1 MTLHIQNPL
10 DMHLHLR
17 EGAMLDSVLPF
28 TAQAF
33 SAALAMPNLKT
44 PITTTA
50 LALEYKKQILESAAK
65 SGCKDFT
72 PLMSI
77 FLTPNL
83 NKDEL
88 EKAKLNGIRI
98 LKLYPKGATTGSEN
112 GVSEILDNKT
122 LEIFALAEKLG
133 FILSIHGE
141 SNGFCMDREF
151 EFLEVFKHIATNFPK
166 LRIIIEH
173 MSDRRSLEA
182 IESYENLYATL
193 TLHHI
198 SMNLDDVCGGMLNP
212 HHFCKPMLKTKKDQQ
227 ALLHSALNAH
237 PKVSFGSDSAPHL
250 ESAKLSS
257 KGAAGIFSAPV
268 LLPALAQLFEEHNKL
283 ENLQAFVS
291 DRAFEIYGLDSKNI
305 PQKSVKLVR
314 ESSKVPSK
322 ISTSFG
328 DMSGVVPLFADKILQ
343 WRLD

>member
-28 TAQAF
+28 TAKAF

-88 EKAKLNGIRI
+88 EKAKLNSIRI

-112 GVSEILDNKT
+112 GVSEILDDKT
-122 LEIFALAEKLG
+122 LEVFALAQELG

-291 DRAFEIYGLDSKNI
+291 DRAFGIYGLDSKNI
-305 PQKSVKLVR
+305 PQKSIKLVR
-314 ESSKVPSK
+314 ESCKVPSK
-322 ISTSFG
+322 ISVSLDNMG
-328 DMSGVVPLFADKILQ
+328 DIVPLFADKTLQ

>member
-77 FLTPNL
+77 YLTQSL
-83 NKDEL
+83 DKDEL
-88 EKAKLNGIRI
+88 EKAQANGIRI

-112 GVSEILDNKT
+112 GVSEILDDKT
-122 LEIFALAEKLG
+122 LEVFALAEELG

-212 HHFCKPMLKTKKDQQ
+212 HHFCKPILKTKKDQQ

-322 ISTSFG
+322 INIPLDNMG
-328 DMSGVVPLFADKILQ
+328 DIVPLFADKILQ

>member
-1 MTLHIQNPL
+1 MTLSLHNPL

-17 EGAMLDSVLPF
+17 EEAMLDSILPF
-28 TAQAF
+28 TARAF

-50 LALEYKKQILESAAK
+50 LALAYKKQIQESAAK
-65 SGCKDFT
+65 SGYKDFM

-77 FLTPNL
+77 FLTPSL
-83 NKDEL
+83 DKDEL
-88 EKAKLNGIRI
+88 QEAKLNGIRI

-122 LEIFALAEKLG
+122 LEVFALAEKLG

-166 LRIIIEH
+166 LRVIIEH

-198 SMNLDDVCGGMLNP
+198 SMTLDDVCGGMLNP

-227 ALLHSALNAH
+227 ALLQAALNAH

-250 ESAKLSS
+250 ESAKLSP
-257 KGAAGIFSAPV
+257 KGAAGIFSAPI
-268 LLPALAQLFEEHNKL
+268 LLPALTQLFEEHNKL

-291 DRAFEIYGLDSKNI
+291 DRAFKIYGLDSENI
-305 PQKSVKLVR
+305 PQKNIKLVR
-314 ESSKVPSK
+314 EPSTIPSK
-322 ISTSFG
+322 ISLPLMG
-328 DMSGVVPLFADKILQ
+328 DIVPLFANKTLQ

>member
-1 MTLHIQNPL
+1 MTLTLQNPL

-33 SAALAMPNLKT
+33 SAALVMPNLKT
-44 PITTTA
+44 PITTTDLA
-50 LALEYKKQILESAAK
+50 LAYKKQILESATK
-65 SGCKDFT
+65 SGYTDFM
-72 PLMSI
+72 PFMSI
-77 FLTPNL
+77 FLTPSLDKN
-83 NKDEL
+83 EL
-88 EKAKLNGIRI
+88 QKAKLNGIRI

-112 GVSEILDNKT
+112 GVSEILDDKT
-122 LEIFALAEKLG
+122 LEVFALAQKLG

-151 EFLEVFKHIATNFPK
+151 EFLRVFKHIATNFPE

-173 MSDRRSLEA
+173 MSDRRSLEV

-227 ALLHSALNAH
+227 ALLQAALNAH

-250 ESAKLSS
+250 ESAKLSP

-291 DRAFEIYGLDSKNI
+291 DRAFGIYGLDSANI
-305 PQKSVKLVR
+305 PQKSVRLVR
-314 ESSKVPSK
+314 EPSIVPSK
-322 ISTSFG
+322 INIPFHNMG
-328 DMSGVVPLFADKILQ
+328 DIVPLFADKILQ